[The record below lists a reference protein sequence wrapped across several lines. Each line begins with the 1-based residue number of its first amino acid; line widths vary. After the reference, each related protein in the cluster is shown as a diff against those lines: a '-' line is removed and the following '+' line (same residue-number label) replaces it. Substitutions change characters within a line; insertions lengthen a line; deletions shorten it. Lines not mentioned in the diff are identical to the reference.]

1 MERRNPFRG
10 FYEGIFSMTSF
21 SAEETNIE
29 HAPRRLRQPAGWRL
43 SDEVAHSIGDAI
55 LAGRMSP
62 GERLIET
69 RLCEELGVSRTTLRE
84 ALLLLQRQGLVRNEP
99 RRGTFVTRLSR
110 RESLDL
116 CRSRAL
122 LEAYAVTLG
131 ADRLP
136 SADVERMQAVVD
148 AMSAC
153 RMPDD
158 MPKLIQLDLELH
170 GLVMDVADSQG
181 LHDLWSSLNGKMSA
195 LILSSIEHHGA
206 GMRDIA
212 AFHQVL
218 LDALR
223 TGKPQIARD
232 AIVAHYI
239 GSAEWDTQ
247 TLADIASAVESM
259 SHVSSI

>member
-1 MERRNPFRG
+1 
-10 FYEGIFSMTSF
+10 MTSF
-21 SAEETNIE
+21 PADQAEPPSAQ
-29 HAPRRLRQPAGWRL
+29 RRLRQPAGWRL

-55 LAGRMSP
+55 LAGRMYP
-62 GERLIET
+62 GERLTET

-99 RRGTFVTRLSR
+99 RRGTFVTRLTR

-122 LEAYAVTLG
+122 LEAYAVTFG
-131 ADRLP
+131 AERLP
-136 SADVERMQAVVD
+136 SADVERMQAAVNSM
-148 AMSAC
+148 AAC

-158 MPKLIQLDLELH
+158 MPRLIQLDLEFH
-170 GLVMDVADSQG
+170 GLVMDVAESQG
-181 LHDLWSSLNGKMSA
+181 IHDLWSSLNGKMSA
-195 LILSSIEHHGA
+195 LILSSIEHHRA
-206 GMRDIA
+206 GMSDIA

-223 TGKPQIARD
+223 TGDPQIARA

-239 GSAEWDTQ
+239 GSEEWDTQ
-247 TLADIASAVESM
+247 TLADITSAVESL
-259 SHVSSI
+259 SHVPSV

>member
-1 MERRNPFRG
+1 MALQTDQPGPLN
-10 FYEGIFSMTSF
+10 
-21 SAEETNIE
+21 ADQ
-29 HAPRRLRQPAGWRL
+29 RLRQPAGWRL

-55 LAGRMSP
+55 LAGRMHP
-62 GERLIET
+62 GERLVET

-110 RESLDL
+110 QDALDL

-122 LEAYAVTLG
+122 LETYAVTTG

-136 SADVERMQAVVD
+136 SADFARMQAIVD
-148 AMSAC
+148 EMAAC

-158 MPKLIQLDLELH
+158 MPRLIQLDLEFH
-170 GLVMDVADSQG
+170 GLVMDVAESRG
-181 LHDLWSSLNGKMSA
+181 VHELWSSLNGKMSA
-195 LILSSIEHHGA
+195 LILSSIEHHRA

-212 AFHQVL
+212 EFHQVL

-223 TGKPQIARD
+223 TSDPTIARH

-239 GSAEWDTQ
+239 GSEAGDEQ
-247 TLADIASAVESM
+247 SLADITNAVESM
-259 SHVSSI
+259 AHISSK

>member
-1 MERRNPFRG
+1 
-10 FYEGIFSMTSF
+10 MTSF
-21 SAEETNIE
+21 PADQIDSPST
-29 HAPRRLRQPAGWRL
+29 HRRLRQPAGWRL

-55 LAGRMSP
+55 LAGRMHP

-84 ALLLLQRQGLVRNEP
+84 ALLLLQQQGLVRSEP

-116 CRSRAL
+116 CRARAL
-122 LEAYAVTLG
+122 LEAYAVTMG
-131 ADRLP
+131 AERLAT
-136 SADVERMQAVVD
+136 ADIERMQSVVN
-148 AMSAC
+148 AMAAC

-158 MPKLIQLDLELH
+158 MPRLIQLDLEFH
-170 GLVMDVADSQG
+170 GLVMDVAESRG
-181 LHDLWSSLNGKMSA
+181 IHELWSSMNGKMSA
-195 LILSSIEHHGA
+195 LILSSMEHHGA

-223 TGKPQIARD
+223 TGNPRIARD
-232 AIVAHYI
+232 AIVVHYI
-239 GSAEWDTQ
+239 GSEEGGDQ
-247 TLADIASAVESM
+247 TLADVTSAVESL
-259 SHVSSI
+259 SHVSSIS